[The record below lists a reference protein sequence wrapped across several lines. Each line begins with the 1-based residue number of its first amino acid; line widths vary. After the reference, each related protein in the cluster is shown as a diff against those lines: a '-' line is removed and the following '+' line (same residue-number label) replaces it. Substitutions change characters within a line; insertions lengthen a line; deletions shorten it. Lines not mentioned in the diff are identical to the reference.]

1 LGNPQDRVLAL
12 AGTFQAA
19 RLVQQLA
26 RQGRADPG
34 PFRASVESVLALD
47 APGVADVY
55 GGAAGVRTGLELLRD
70 KLGGAAGPHDL
81 EIAKYVV
88 AMMQLEAA
96 LRRRPEVSDAI
107 RRGIETVKAQMEFF
121 EPPDDESLHP
131 RLVEKLAELYT
142 QTLSTLSPRIMVSG
156 EQGHLASPN
165 IAAAVRAALF
175 AGIRSAVL
183 WRQLGGTRWQLL
195 LARRRLAGEAAQWLK
210 ALRTP

>member
-1 LGNPQDRVLAL
+1 MGNQQDRVLAL

-26 RQGRADPG
+26 RHGRAEPR

-47 APGVADVY
+47 APTVAAVY

-70 KLGGAAGPHDL
+70 KLGGAAGADDL
-81 EIAKYVV
+81 ETAKYVV

-96 LRRRPEVSDAI
+96 LRRRAEVNDAI
-107 RRGIETVKAQMEFF
+107 RRGIATIESQMEFF
-121 EPPDDESLHP
+121 EAPDDDSVHP
-131 RLVEKLAELYT
+131 RLIEKLAELYT
-142 QTLSTLSPRIMVSG
+142 QTLSTLTPRIMVSG
-156 EQGHLASPN
+156 EQGYLASPN

-195 LARRRLAGEAAQWLK
+195 LARRRLAGEAAERLQ
-210 ALRTP
+210 ALGGR